1 MFKNTIDIKVKG
13 KNIERFIRRLNNH
26 NIDILNI
33 NYLKY
38 NTIIIRINKDDLE
51 GLELL
56 KTIYEIEIVGI
67 NGIDKIKQILKK
79 NTYLIIGFIISI
91 IILLILTNTIFE
103 VVVIHN
109 NKELRKTLLTELD
122 NYGIKKYHFKKSYD
136 DIQNIKKKI
145 LDKYQDE
152 IEWLEIENVGT
163 KYIVRVEERIIT
175 KEDNYYQDRNIVA
188 KKDATLLKIEAIEGE
203 VLKEKYEYVKKGDIV
218 ISGDIKLYEETKN
231 KTMAKGKIYGE
242 VWYKATIEY
251 PYRYKEKNLTGKM
264 KKVFALKI
272 FNKYF
277 EFFNFK
283 KYKTKIRKDKTLI
296 KHSFL
301 PIKLVYEEQYETKE
315 YSKKL
320 TKKQAINKAITRV
333 KKHINEKLDEKE
345 YIIDTKK
352 LKVDENNSKIILEL
366 FVSVCEDITD
376 YAEII
381 EEEKIEE

>member
-38 NTIIIRINKDDLE
+38 NTIIIRIKKDDLE

-136 DIQNIKKKI
+136 DIQSIKKKI

-175 KEDNYYQDRNIVA
+175 KQDNYYQDRNIVA

-320 TKKQAINKAITRV
+320 T
-333 KKHINEKLDEKE
+333 
-345 YIIDTKK
+345 
-352 LKVDENNSKIILEL
+352 
-366 FVSVCEDITD
+366 
-376 YAEII
+376 
-381 EEEKIEE
+381 